1 MISHLLIGAV
11 FSAHAYGPGHFGH
24 TQPAEFSVEG
34 MALLHDKKFIVPL
47 ENDFDF
53 ATKLVRICHVHDAHA
68 PMQDGDRLFW
78 QNENGIR
85 VKEQIPD
92 RAAGELERTH
102 HEILTL
108 NLE

>member
-1 MISHLLIGAV
+1 
-11 FSAHAYGPGHFGH
+11 
-24 TQPAEFSVEG
+24 
-34 MALLHDKKFIVPL
+34 
-47 ENDFDF
+47 
-53 ATKLVRICHVHDAHA
+53 
-68 PMQDGDRLFW
+68 MQDGDRLFW